1 MLIIRERRVKITM
14 DILFVNGPDIEKLNL
29 SNQEIL
35 NAVEGSLLAQGNGK
49 VVIEPREHLIPDP
62 AFHGHFNI
70 LRGYIEPLNVAGVK
84 VVGDYVYNYKLGLP
98 SEIALLNLYDPR
110 TGAPL
115 AIVDATEITNMRT
128 GALTALGA
136 KHLAR
141 KNSKILGHL
150 GSRGTAWWNVILLD
164 RIFDFEEIRVNSKRL
179 DSMNDFARRL
189 SEYLKKPVKAVASS
203 EECLKGA
210 DIMVEAT
217 RLLEPEV
224 LLKTEWITPGTFVV
238 PYGTISAVELSLTDV
253 MDKMVVDDWG
263 QCKGGKF
270 GSLRRHV
277 DSGKLSK
284 ETLYAELGD
293 IVAGKK
299 PGRENDQERILFWH
313 RGLSLN
319 DIALGH
325 FIYEKAKQLGLGTT
339 LHYR

>member
-1 MLIIRERRVKITM
+1 MKSM
-14 DILFVNGPDIEKLNL
+14 DIMFISGKDIEKMQLTNK
-29 SNQEIL
+29 EIL
-35 NAVEGSLLAQGNGK
+35 NAVEDSLRAQGNGQ
-49 VVIEPREHLIPDP
+49 VVIEPREHLIPNP
-62 AFHGHFNI
+62 EFQGHFNI

-84 VVGDYVYNYKLGLP
+84 VVGDYVNNYKLGLP
-98 SEIALLNLYDPR
+98 SELALLNLYNPR
-110 TGAPL
+110 TGAPI

-136 KHLAR
+136 KYLAR
-141 KNSKILGHL
+141 KDSKVLGHL

-164 RIFDFEEIRVNSKRL
+164 SLFDFEEIRVNSRRPESR
-179 DSMNDFARRL
+179 DDFANKL
-189 SEYLKKPVKAVASS
+189 SEYLGKPVKAVESS

-210 DIMVEAT
+210 DIIVEAT
-217 RLLEPEV
+217 RLIEPQV
-224 LLKTEWITPGTFVV
+224 LLKTEWIKPGDFVV

-277 DSGKLSK
+277 DTDKLSL
-284 ETLYAELGD
+284 ETLHAELGE

-299 PGRENDQERILFWH
+299 TGRENDEERILFWH

-325 FIYEKAKQLGLGTT
+325 LIYEKAQSLGLGTMIE
-339 LHYR
+339 YR

>member
-1 MLIIRERRVKITM
+1 MEIM
-14 DILFVNGPDIEKLNL
+14 FVSGLDIEKMNL
-29 SNQEIL
+29 TKQEIL
-35 NAVEGSLLAQGNGK
+35 DAVEGSLLAQGNGQ
-49 VVIEPREHLIPDP
+49 VVIEPREHLIPNPD
-62 AFHGHFNI
+62 FQGHFNI

-84 VVGDYVYNYKLGLP
+84 VVGDYVNNYKLGLP
-98 SEIALLNLYDPR
+98 SELALLNLYDPR
-110 TGAPL
+110 TGMPL

-141 KNSKILGHL
+141 KNSKVLGHL
-150 GSRGTAWWNVILLD
+150 GSRGTAWWNVVLLD
-164 RIFDFEEIRVNSKRL
+164 EIFDFDEIRVNSRRL
-179 DSMNDFARRL
+179 ESMNDFAKRL
-189 SEYLKKPVKAVASS
+189 SEHLGKPVKATESS

-217 RLLEPEV
+217 RLVEPQV
-224 LLKTEWITPGTFVV
+224 LLKTEWVTPGTFVV

-277 DSGKLSK
+277 DSGKLSS
-284 ETLYAELGD
+284 ETLYAELGQ

-319 DIALGH
+319 DIALGYL
-325 FIYEKAKQLGLGTT
+325 IYEKAKKSGLGTSIR
-339 LHYR
+339 YR

>member
-1 MLIIRERRVKITM
+1 MNSMEIMFISGK
-14 DILFVNGPDIEKLNL
+14 DIEKMRLT
-29 SNQEIL
+29 NQEIL
-35 NAVEGSLLAQGNGK
+35 AAVEDSLEAQGHGR

-62 AFHGHFNI
+62 QFQGHFNI

-84 VVGDYVYNYKLGLP
+84 VVGDYVNNYKLGLP
-98 SEIALLNLYDPR
+98 SELALLNLYDPR
-110 TGAPL
+110 TGSPL

-136 KHLAR
+136 KYLAR
-141 KNSKILGHL
+141 RDSKILGHL
-150 GSRGTAWWNVILLD
+150 GSRGTAWWNVVLLD
-164 RIFDFEEIRVNSKRL
+164 SIFDFAEIRVNSRRPE
-179 DSMNDFARRL
+179 SRNDFAQKL
-189 SEYLKKPVKAVASS
+189 SEHLGKPVKAVSSS
-203 EECLKGA
+203 EECLQGA

-217 RLLEPEV
+217 RLIEPQV
-224 LLKTEWITPGTFVV
+224 LLKTEWIKPGDFVV

-277 DSGKLSK
+277 DTGRLSL
-284 ETLYAELGD
+284 ENLHGELGE
-293 IVAGKK
+293 IVAGRK
-299 PGRENDQERILFWH
+299 PGRENAAERILFWH

-325 FIYEKAKQLGLGTT
+325 LIYQKAGSLGLGTM
-339 LHYR
+339 LEYR

>member
-1 MLIIRERRVKITM
+1 MEFMFISGL
-14 DILFVNGPDIEKLNL
+14 DIEKMNIT
-29 SNQEIL
+29 NQEIL
-35 NAVEGSLLAQGNGK
+35 DAVESSLLAQGNK
-49 VVIEPREHLIPDP
+49 QVVIEPREHLIPNP
-62 AFHGHFNI
+62 EFHGHFNI

-98 SEIALLNLYDPR
+98 SELALLNLYDPR
-110 TGAPL
+110 TGMPL

-136 KHLAR
+136 KYLAR
-141 KNSKILGHL
+141 KNSKVLGHL
-150 GSRGTAWWNVILLD
+150 GSRGTAWWNVVLLD
-164 RIFDFEEIRVNSKRL
+164 KVFNFEEIRVNSKRPE
-179 DSMNDFARRL
+179 SMNEFAARL
-189 SEYLKKPVKAVASS
+189 SQYLGKSVKAVSSS
-203 EECLKGA
+203 EECLRGA

-217 RLLEPEV
+217 RLLEPEP
-224 LLKTEWITPGTFVV
+224 LLRTEWITPGTFVV

-253 MDKMVVDDWG
+253 MNKMVVDDWG

-277 DSGKLSK
+277 DCGKLSS
-284 ETLYAELGD
+284 ETLHAELGE

-299 PGRENDQERILFWH
+299 NGRESDDERILFWH

-325 FIYEKAKQLGLGTT
+325 FFYEKAKKLGLGTMIR
-339 LHYR
+339 YR